1 MAIKCKINCLLNF
14 SENIIFNEDIINYF
28 IVLIKI
34 N

>member
-1 MAIKCKINCLLNF
+1 MQNNCLLNL
-14 SENIIFNEDIINYF
+14 SKNIIFNEDIINYF